1 MSSQSVFGNP
11 RRSAGSR
18 LFYAATDSRG
28 SAARSLHRWA
38 FCTLVS
44 RLNVDVGQIIAGKYE
59 LVRLLGKGAMGEV
72 WLATHN
78 SLGGEFAIKLVE
90 PADDIEAETA
100 AGRFQ
105 LEAQIA
111 AKLSRKTRHIV
122 SVSDHGEE
130 DGLAY
135 LVMELLEGESLEQRT
150 KRGGALEMPEVAAI
164 VLQVA
169 RALSLAHEE
178 GIFHRDLKPANVW
191 LGKDED
197 GRLLVK
203 LLDFGIAR
211 SAKPFRTR
219 SPFATSKDMV
229 LGTPSYMSPEQA
241 RGLDSLDYRCD
252 LWALAVVAY
261 EALTKKI
268 PFEGETVEDIFLS
281 ICTFRVVPALARR
294 PDLPPSIEAFFARAF
309 APKLEDRFANAA
321 ELSDAFERLVP
332 ADALES
338 ALGIVLTP
346 SARRLEVARQS
357 QPNVAAPSSTAQPQ
371 MQVPTPPAMVMGP
384 PTPPQAFPPSG
395 PVGAQV
401 GLGPL
406 SSPDLNVASG
416 TPTVITRRQVGGGL
430 LIGAVALLVLLGI
443 GVIGFVALRGG
454 GDKTAGKQPD
464 SAPSSIVTTTT
475 ATAPTSDLAI
485 PPPPPTTTAP
495 TTASEPHTTTASVK
509 PDTTPRAKPPATGVT
524 PPPPPT
530 LVPQPAPQP
539 HPTLAPATTKSA
551 APAKSGGRSDVF

>member
-1 MSSQSVFGNP
+1 V
-11 RRSAGSR
+11 
-18 LFYAATDSRG
+18 
-28 SAARSLHRWA
+28 
-38 FCTLVS
+38 
-44 RLNVDVGQIIAGKYE
+44 NVDVGTLIAGKYE

-130 DGLAY
+130 EGLAY
-135 LVMELLEGESLEQRT
+135 LVMELLEGESLEART
-150 KRGGALEMPEVAAI
+150 KRVGQMDVPEVAAI

-197 GRLLVK
+197 GRMLVK

-211 SAKPFRTR
+211 SKKPFRTR

-252 LWALAVVAY
+252 LWALSVVAY

-294 PDLPPSIEAFFARAF
+294 ADLPPAVEAFFARAF
-309 APKLEDRFANAA
+309 APKIDDRYGSAI
-321 ELSDAFERLVP
+321 ELSDAFERMVP
-332 ADALES
+332 PEALEQ

-357 QPNVAAPSSTAQPQ
+357 NPQLQSNPNLVPYQSNPHGAPYQSNPHMAAF
-371 MQVPTPPAMVMGP
+371 PTPQPMAPVG
-384 PTPPQAFPPSG
+384 QQLQRPPSHPEWG
-395 PVGAQV
+395 VDPSMQRV
-401 GLGPL
+401 
-406 SSPDLNVASG
+406 SSPDLNVAVG
-416 TPTVITRRQVGGGL
+416 GPTLITRRKGNGGI
-430 LIGAVALLVLLGI
+430 LIAIAILASIIGI
-443 GVIGFVALRGG
+443 GVLVLVLKKPTQTG
-454 GDKTAGKQPD
+454 GKQPD
-464 SAPSSIVTTTT
+464 PALSSIATVTTATT
-475 ATAPTSDLAI
+475 ATAEPSTDI
-485 PPPPPTTTAP
+485 PPPP
-495 TTASEPHTTTASVK
+495 S
-509 PDTTPRAKPPATGVT
+509 TGEVVSAT
-524 PPPPPT
+524 PPPVTAPGTKPSAKPN
-530 LVPQPAPQP
+530 VAPAPAPQP
-539 HPTLAPATTKSA
+539 PIAFPTMKPTP
-551 APAKSGGRSDVF
+551 APAKSATPAPAKSVEKSGVF